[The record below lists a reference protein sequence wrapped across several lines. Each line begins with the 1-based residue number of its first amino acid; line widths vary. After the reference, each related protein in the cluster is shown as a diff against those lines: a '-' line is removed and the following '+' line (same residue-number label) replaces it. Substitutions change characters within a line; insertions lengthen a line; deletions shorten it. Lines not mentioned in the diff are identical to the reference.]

1 MHLEVESLVGL
12 GNCSSSLVDFDHRS
26 SSLVDIDHC
35 SSSLLDLDLCWTL
48 IIVQWFQWSP
58 GVMFG
63 QRSEH
68 VYCRFHT
75 MLIDKG
81 QEQIRRS
88 SLLP

>member
-12 GNCSSSLVDFDHRS
+12 GNCSSSLVDFDHRSSSLVDIDHCS

-63 QRSEH
+63 QRSETCILSVSH
-68 VYCRFHT
+68 NANR
-75 MLIDKG
+75 
-81 QEQIRRS
+81 
-88 SLLP
+88 